1 MLTDP
6 DDISAQFSVF
16 SGIEAEARNR
26 DQIIVP
32 ENDTPLDD
40 IITPIETVVEKKQK
54 QIAIQEAKEDL
65 MPVIM
70 ALIIILVVLVVSI
83 ILFCIFK
90 MKRQQAQIAAPSPDE
105 LKNKYAT

>member
-40 IITPIETVVEKKQK
+40 IITPIEEVEVEKKQK
-54 QIAIQEAKEDL
+54 QIAI
-65 MPVIM
+65 
-70 ALIIILVVLVVSI
+70 
-83 ILFCIFK
+83 
-90 MKRQQAQIAAPSPDE
+90 
-105 LKNKYAT
+105 

>member
-1 MLTDP
+1 MADEDIDLIQQDEEEEWRSQMLTDP

-54 QIAIQEAKEDL
+54 QIAI
-65 MPVIM
+65 
-70 ALIIILVVLVVSI
+70 
-83 ILFCIFK
+83 
-90 MKRQQAQIAAPSPDE
+90 
-105 LKNKYAT
+105 